1 MNIQNYQ
8 GRNVSLRTL
17 AVFLWG
23 FLIAGAAIAGEQHRA
38 EVRIEIDGGNNGT
51 SVFKFD
57 SQDSGVDL
65 YELEV
70 GESKTY
76 TDDDGNEVTVTRD
89 ENGFEFDV
97 AGEKIVVAD
106 VMHDEHNLK
115 MLHLAHEGENVVV
128 EKHHK
133 VHRVQTDDDV
143 GVTIISGD
151 EIDADTRA
159 RIEKVLKEAGKD
171 GEILFI
177 DGSELSGD
185 ERAERKREVRVIKK
199 EIDVT
204 N

>member
-1 MNIQNYQ
+1 MN
-8 GRNVSLRTL
+8 LRAFT
-17 AVFLWG
+17 VVLWCC
-23 FLIAGAAIAGEQHRA
+23 LIASAAIAGEEHRA
-38 EVRIEIDGGNNGT
+38 EIRVEIDSDDNGQ

-70 GESKTY
+70 GESRTY
-76 TDDDGNEVTVTRD
+76 TDDDGNNVTVMRNED
-89 ENGFEFDV
+89 GFEFDV

-106 VMHDEHNLK
+106 VMHDEHDLK
-115 MLHLAHEGENVVV
+115 MLHLAHEGENIVV

-133 VHRVQTDDDV
+133 VHMVETTDDA
-143 GVTIISGD
+143 GVTIISGN

-159 RIEKVLKEAGKD
+159 RIEKVLKDAGND

-185 ERAERKREVRVIKK
+185 ERAERKHEVRIIKK

>member
-1 MNIQNYQ
+1 MNIQNYR
-8 GRNVSLRTL
+8 GNNVSLRTF
-17 AVFLWG
+17 AVFFWG

-38 EVRIEIDGGNNGT
+38 EIKIEIDGDDNGH
-51 SVFKFD
+51 SVFRFD
-57 SQDSGVDL
+57 SKAAGIDL
-65 YELEV
+65 DELEV

-89 ENGFEFDV
+89 KNSFAFDV

-106 VMHDEHNLK
+106 VMHDEHDLK
-115 MLHLAHEGENVVV
+115 MLHVAHEGENVVV

-133 VHRVQTDDDV
+133 VHMVQTDDDV

-151 EIDADTRA
+151 EIDAETRA
-159 RIEKVLKEAGKD
+159 RIEQVLKEAGKD
-171 GEILFI
+171 GEVLFI

-185 ERAERKREVRVIKK
+185 EKADRKTEVRIIKK

>member
-8 GRNVSLRTL
+8 GSNVSIRTI
-17 AVFLWG
+17 AVIFWG
-23 FLIAGAAIAGEQHRA
+23 FLIAGAAIAGEEHRA
-38 EVRIEIDGGNNGT
+38 EIRIEIDGDDNGT

-57 SQDSGVDL
+57 SQDSGIDL

-106 VMHDEHNLK
+106 VMHDEHDLK
-115 MLHLAHEGENVVV
+115 MLHLAHEGENIVV

-133 VHRVQTDDDV
+133 VHMVQTDNDV

-185 ERAERKREVRVIKK
+185 ERAERKHEVRVIKK